1 MRFNDA
7 LSGGF
12 FIALAAAI
20 FYLTRDFRVMP
31 GQNYGASFFP
41 RTIASAMALFGT
53 MLVVRGLRARGA
65 GPWVECQDWL
75 RSPRHVTSF
84 ALVVAVLVFYILA
97 SNELGFIVTGFASLT
112 VLLLWLR
119 GAGRWLEAVAVSLG
133 CVLVIQYFFGELL
146 RVPLPWGVLQPVA
159 W

>member
-1 MRFNDA
+1 MKFNDA

-12 FIALAAAI
+12 FILLAAAI

-31 GQNYGASFFP
+31 GQNYGAAFFP
-41 RTIASAMALFGT
+41 RTIAVAMALFGAV
-53 MLVVRGLRARGA
+53 LVARGLRSTE
-65 GPWVECQDWL
+65 PWVAGREWV
-75 RSPRHVTSF
+75 RSPRHIASF
-84 ALVVAVLVFYILA
+84 ALVVAVLVFYIVA
-97 SNELGFIVTGFASLT
+97 SDELGFLVTGFVSLT

-119 GAGRWLEAVAVSLG
+119 GRARWLEAIAVSLG